1 MPWYII
7 DSDTKQV
14 IDSTPYASY
23 DAAKESPAADLDDVL
38 IVEVATEEIVI

>member
-7 DSDTKQV
+7 DVDTKQV
-14 IDSTPYASY
+14 IDSTPYPTY

-38 IVEVATEEIVI
+38 IIEVAMEEE